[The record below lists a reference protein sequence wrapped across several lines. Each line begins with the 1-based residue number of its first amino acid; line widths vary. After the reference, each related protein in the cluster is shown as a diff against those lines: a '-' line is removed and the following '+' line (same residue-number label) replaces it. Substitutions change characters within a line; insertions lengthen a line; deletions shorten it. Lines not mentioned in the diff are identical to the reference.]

1 MEASNAA
8 NVSNVSGIMTKGL
21 ITISMDATL
30 LEAKEIMENENI
42 RHLPVV
48 DDDNKLAGFI
58 TERDILMNISPRL
71 GTISEKKEDR
81 ETLGK
86 KVHRVMTRNPIT
98 VTLDSDVADAAKILA
113 SKKISGIPVVD
124 DKGVLMGIVT
134 VIDILKYVAE
144 GN

>member
-1 MEASNAA
+1 MEA
-8 NVSNVSGIMTKGL
+8 SNVSGIMTKGL

-81 ETLGK
+81 DTLGK

-144 GN
+144 RG